1 MRFPFQS
8 LAEERPGPLWAQS
21 FRRNWPAYRRWF
33 LSEGIGARATYLES
47 RRALARHMPELLP
60 AWEAACEAA
69 GGGDL
74 EARFL
79 SLWRP
84 PAYIAACSQAIRP
97 GAEPLLVRNY
107 DYAPAAF
114 EGLLLRT
121 RWLGKA
127 VMGMSDCLMGLL
139 DGVNEDGLA
148 LSLTFGG
155 RRSVGEG
162 FGVPLVLR
170 YLLETCATT
179 AEASATLAR
188 VPCHMAYNVT
198 LLDAAGHHATVF
210 LAPDRPAVVTR
221 LPAATNHQDRIEWM
235 RHARATATV
244 QRERFLYDEL
254 LGGPLLPAADFIAA
268 FLKPP
273 LYAHAFA
280 RGFGTLY
287 TAAYRPLERS
297 LELLWP
303 DASRRYALDAFR
315 AEQWGVIYP
324 MAA

>member
-1 MRFPFQS
+1 MRFAFQS
-8 LAEERPGPLWAQS
+8 LAEEQPGPLWAES

-33 LSEGIGARATYLES
+33 LSEGIGARPTYLEC
-47 RRALARHMPELLP
+47 RRALTRHMPELLP
-60 AWEAACEAA
+60 AWQAACAAA

-97 GAEPLLVRNY
+97 GAAPLLVRNY

-114 EGLLLRT
+114 EGLLLRS
-121 RWLGKA
+121 RWLGNA

-139 DGVNEDGLA
+139 DGVNQDGLA
-148 LSLTFGG
+148 VSLTFGG
-155 RRSVGEG
+155 RRTVGEG

-170 YLLETCATT
+170 YVLETCATT
-179 AEASATLAR
+179 ADAVAALTR

-198 LLDAAGHHATVF
+198 VVDAQARHATLF
-210 LAPDRPAVVTR
+210 LAPDRAAVVTS
-221 LPAATNHQDRIEWM
+221 LPAATNHQDRIEWL
-235 RHARATATV
+235 RHARATASV

-254 LGGPLLPAADFIAA
+254 LGGQLPAEGDFIAA
-268 FLKPP
+268 FLRPP

-297 LELLWP
+297 LTLLWP
-303 DASRRYALDAFR
+303 DATRDYRLDDFR
-315 AEQWGVIYP
+315 SEAWGVTYP